1 MFAHQYGRPMYCQ
14 LFGGNILIDFCY
26 IWKFN
31 MTAMPVMLSDWLKF
45 QKKILRSESKM
56 DAKAE
61 VLTWLVYHLFL
72 MTLCKIHVFCR
83 LFHNA
88 KLILV

>member
-1 MFAHQYGRPMYCQ
+1 
-14 LFGGNILIDFCY
+14 
-26 IWKFN
+26 

-61 VLTWLVYHLFL
+61 VLTWPSPINGFL
-72 MTLCKIHVFCR
+72 GYGYLQVKFVFVR
-83 LFHNA
+83 SRF
-88 KLILV
+88 